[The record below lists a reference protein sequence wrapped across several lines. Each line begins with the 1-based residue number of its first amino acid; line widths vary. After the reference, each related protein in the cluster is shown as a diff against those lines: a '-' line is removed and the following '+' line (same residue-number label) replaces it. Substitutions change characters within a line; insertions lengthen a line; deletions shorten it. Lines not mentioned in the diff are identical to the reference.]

1 MNPSSKPPHS
11 NDALASPN
19 GVDDAATGLPCL
31 STWPRVYLFVFG
43 VFIVWVALL
52 TMLSMMF
59 S

>member
-1 MNPSSKPPHS
+1 MSPISKPP
-11 NDALASPN
+11 DASPS
-19 GVDDAATGLPCL
+19 GVDDAATGLPGL
-31 STWPRVYLFVFG
+31 STWPGVYLFVFG